1 MDDGWR
7 VCIAF
12 GVLPRS
18 LHSFRQ
24 ALISAL
30 GSRLGDQVAV
40 SSSRWGTQIFLYA
53 PSAGLADE
61 AAQVAREV
69 LARRGVGAPVRT
81 EFWSP
86 REQEWRDAADEP
98 SADPVAER
106 QALHEARQERERQ
119 ASVASGRPAWEVW
132 VELPS
137 HDDVVRWPGILPP
150 RDGGSARAAGTSS
163 SGRTAKTTLRA
174 WRGSSPVTAALMRV
188 RPSGSGGLI
197 YIHPGVT
204 VAPALVAAFLDPGRL
219 SVLRP
224 ALRAGGPGISMA
236 ARKKHT
242 PEQVVRKLAAADRK
256 PPPRHVHDLDRRRAR
271 LGLYRP
277 GMGPRP
283 ALRATVSAQ
292 FQLSRPAN

>member
-1 MDDGWR
+1 MRPRKWR
-7 VCIAF
+7 VRCSRGAASARPS
-12 GVLPRS
+12 GRS
-18 LHSFRQ
+18 SGAR
-24 ALISAL
+24 
-30 GSRLGDQVAV
+30 GSRSGGMRRT
-40 SSSRWGTQIFLYA
+40 SRPPIPL
-53 PSAGLADE
+53 PSGRLCTK
-61 AAQVAREV
+61 
-69 LARRGVGAPVRT
+69 PVRS
-81 EFWSP
+81 E
-86 REQEWRDAADEP
+86 
-98 SADPVAER
+98 
-106 QALHEARQERERQ
+106 
-119 ASVASGRPAWEVW
+119 SGKRRWRPAAPRGRCGSKCRRTTMWQ
-132 VELPS
+132 
-137 HDDVVRWPGILPP
+137 RWPGILPP
-150 RDGGSARAAGTSS
+150 GDGGSARAAGTSS

-174 WRGSSPVTAALMRV
+174 WRGSSPVTAALMGV

-224 ALRAGGPGISMA
+224 AVRAGGPGISMA

-271 LGLYRP
+271 PGLYRP
-277 GMGPRP
+277 GIRPRP